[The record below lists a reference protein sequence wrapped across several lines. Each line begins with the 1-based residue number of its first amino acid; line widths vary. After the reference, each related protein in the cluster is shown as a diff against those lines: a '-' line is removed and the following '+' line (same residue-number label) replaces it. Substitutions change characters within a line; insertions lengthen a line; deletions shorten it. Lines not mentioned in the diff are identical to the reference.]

1 MNSSTHHSFSAD
13 DSSDEPLF
21 QADQILERI
30 SNLNQRLN
38 DPESLS
44 PDELLELV
52 NTATT
57 LLIHQE
63 RNMQALKGGYEE
75 ALAKLN
81 LEMSQV
87 RDVQESLL
95 PEYPP
100 EIEGLDFAC
109 EYLPS
114 GHASGDYY
122 DFLTP
127 TDELVGSFVADVSG
141 HGAPSAV
148 VMAIT
153 RVLVQ
158 EHLRST
164 QSAGEAL
171 SKINSLMH
179 RFIPGSLYVT
189 GVYLLYNH
197 QTHDFQYATAGHP
210 APIIW
215 RNAEK
220 KAAPLPIKAR
230 FPLKFLPEVD
240 YESLESHLDPGDL
253 LVFYTD
259 GITELTNGGGEMVE
273 QAGLLQWVENAPK
286 ETASGFLWGLL
297 DQASCHTGGV
307 PPEDDFTVVVLRRE
321 E

>member
-1 MNSSTHHSFSAD
+1 MNSPRTEF
-13 DSSDEPLF
+13 
-21 QADQILERI
+21 
-30 SNLNQRLN
+30 
-38 DPESLS
+38 LS
-44 PDELLELV
+44 PETPPGNPSNQVTRWIEEISGINQKLTAPENLSREDLLDLV
-52 NTATT
+52 NEATT
-57 LLIHQE
+57 LMIRQNRSIQDLSAHFQE
-63 RNMQALKGGYEE
+63 T
-75 ALAKLN
+75 LAKLN

-100 EIEGLDFAC
+100 QIEGLDFAC

-127 TDELVGSFVADVSG
+127 TDQLVGSFIADVSG

-158 EHLRST
+158 EHLQAM

-171 SKINSLMH
+171 SKINNLMH
-179 RFIPGSLYVT
+179 RFVPGSLYVT

-197 QTHDFQYATAGHP
+197 KTHCFQYATAGHP
-210 APIIW
+210 APIVW
-215 RNAEK
+215 READG
-220 KAAPLPIKAR
+220 KAYPLEIKPR
-230 FPLKFLPEVD
+230 FPLKFLPEVN
-240 YESLESHLDPGDL
+240 YESLESHLNPGDL

-259 GITELTNGGGEMVE
+259 GITELTDGSGAMV
-273 QAGLLQWVENAPK
+273 QQGGLLEWVEKAPK
-286 ETASGFLWGLL
+286 ETSSGFLWGLL
-297 DQASCHTGGV
+297 DQASSHTGGV
-307 PPEDDFTVVVLRRE
+307 PPEDDFTVVVLKRTH
-321 E
+321 

>member
-1 MNSSTHHSFSAD
+1 
-13 DSSDEPLF
+13 
-21 QADQILERI
+21 
-30 SNLNQRLN
+30 
-38 DPESLS
+38 
-44 PDELLELV
+44 
-52 NTATT
+52 
-57 LLIHQE
+57 
-63 RNMQALKGGYEE
+63 MQALKGGYEE

-127 TDELVGSFVADVSG
+127 TEELVGSFVADVSG

-171 SKINSLMH
+171 SKINSLPGLH
-179 RFIPGSLYVT
+179 RQIRFHIFAQNPVGNGVQGIVARPDIGDDKSPFFISLAPELIVF
-189 GVYLLYNH
+189 GVKL
-197 QTHDFQYATAGHP
+197 P
-210 APIIW
+210 A
-215 RNAEK
+215 N
-220 KAAPLPIKAR
+220 
-230 FPLKFLPEVD
+230 FPVFLR
-240 YESLESHLDPGDL
+240 SGLS
-253 LVFYTD
+253 D
-259 GITELTNGGGEMVE
+259 GVI
-273 QAGLLQWVENAPK
+273 
-286 ETASGFLWGLL
+286 
-297 DQASCHTGGV
+297 
-307 PPEDDFTVVVLRRE
+307 RRG
-321 E
+321 